1 MWMVRRDKLL
11 WMRMDRQDKLL
22 RMRMDRQKML
32 LPVELAERQVKVDR
46 MRTAAGDK
54 PAKV

>member
-1 MWMVRRDKLL
+1 MVRRDKLL